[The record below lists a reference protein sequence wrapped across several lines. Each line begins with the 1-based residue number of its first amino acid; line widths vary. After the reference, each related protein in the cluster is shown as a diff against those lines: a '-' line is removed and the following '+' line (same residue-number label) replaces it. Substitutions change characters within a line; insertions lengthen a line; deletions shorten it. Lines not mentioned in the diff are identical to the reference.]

1 MKHLSPLALIGAL
14 LAAGSCLA
22 SPVESR
28 RESQLEPNDMS
39 IQYWAAH
46 ATDERFDPK
55 SCVYGVFLDKTG
67 QHEEARVI
75 FQRCAEQGNLN
86 AMPWM
91 SYLEENG
98 YDRPSDPVAAADWDK
113 RLAET
118 GSSLGQ
124 FNYGLDL
131 LRGHGVARDPAQG
144 RALIDRA
151 AEGGDRTAREL
162 AAAGYDPE
170 AVTPEAD
177 KARYRLPQF

>member
-1 MKHLSPLALIGAL
+1 
-14 LAAGSCLA
+14 
-22 SPVESR
+22 
-28 RESQLEPNDMS
+28 
-39 IQYWAAH
+39 
-46 ATDERFDPK
+46 
-55 SCVYGVFLDKTG
+55 
-67 QHEEARVI
+67 
-75 FQRCAEQGNLN
+75 
-86 AMPWM
+86 M

-131 LRGHGVARDPAQG
+131 LRGHGVARDLPQG